1 MSLFDLPP
9 NAFVNKT
16 FWIKILT
23 PEAGTKMQWNMSWEE
38 IKEIKASEL
47 CCSYALVYFF
57 QLLNFHNLL
66 LLHKLS

>member
-23 PEAGTKMQWNMSWEE
+23 PEAGTMRQWNMYWEE
-38 IKEIKASEL
+38 IKAFEL
-47 CCSYALVYFF
+47 CCNSALVYFF

>member
-1 MSLFDLPP
+1 MSLFDLSP

-16 FWIKILT
+16 LWIKILT
-23 PEAGTKMQWNMSWEE
+23 PEAGTKRQWSMSWEE
-38 IKEIKASEL
+38 MKAFEF
-47 CCSYALVYFF
+47 CSISVLVYFF